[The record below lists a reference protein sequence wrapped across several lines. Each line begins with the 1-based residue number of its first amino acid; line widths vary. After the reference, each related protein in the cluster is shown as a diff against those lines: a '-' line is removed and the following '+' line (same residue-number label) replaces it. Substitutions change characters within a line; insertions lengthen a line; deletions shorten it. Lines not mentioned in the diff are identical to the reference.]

1 LYPPDWRG
9 SSLLL
14 PTNANP
20 RKEEK
25 HVSKMSEMAQTIE
38 ELRSAAASIT
48 EAADWLARQFS
59 ASAEETPA
67 PEPQPEAK
75 PTITLEKVRA
85 VLADKSRAGHTA
97 EVRALLEKQGATKL
111 SQVDPQHYEAILKE
125 AEGIADAT

>member
-1 LYPPDWRG
+1 M
-9 SSLLL
+9 
-14 PTNANP
+14 
-20 RKEEK
+20 
-25 HVSKMSEMAQTIE
+25 SKMSEMAQTIE

-59 ASAEETPA
+59 TPAEETPA

-75 PTITLEKVRA
+75 PAITLEKVRA

-97 EVRALLEKQGATKL
+97 EVRALLEKHGATKL

>member
-1 LYPPDWRG
+1 M
-9 SSLLL
+9 
-14 PTNANP
+14 
-20 RKEEK
+20 
-25 HVSKMSEMAQTIE
+25 SKMSEMAQTIE

-48 EAADWLARQFS
+48 EAADWLVRQFS

-75 PTITLEKVRA
+75 PAITLEKVRA

-97 EVRALLEKQGATKL
+97 EVRALLEKHGATKL